1 MTTDDRLF
9 SLIRRISAIE
19 SQLVTRRSFL
29 GSTDTVGARYYREL
43 QELRHE
49 LDVRLGY
56 GTHGT
61 ATEEN
66 PADVSPLEAGR
77 RPGGAGR
84 GPRGVRTVAA
94 RVLGQRC
101 AGSESC
107 SGVCWGS
114 VAGRNSRGHGPEAD
128 VFASVSKPSSD
139 RSEADFAPIPLKSR
153 PQRAHRADI

>member
-43 QELRHE
+43 RHE

-77 RPGGAGR
+77 RPGGAGARSTRRQDR
-84 GPRGVRTVAA
+84 GCPRAGAEVR
-94 RVLGQRC
+94 RLGELLGGVLGK
-101 AGSESC
+101 
-107 SGVCWGS
+107 
-114 VAGRNSRGHGPEAD
+114 RGGTE
-128 VFASVSKPSSD
+128 
-139 RSEADFAPIPLKSR
+139 
-153 PQRAHRADI
+153 

>member
-43 QELRHE
+43 QELRRE

-77 RPGGAGR
+77 RPGGAGARSTRRQDR
-84 GPRGVRTVAA
+84 GSPRAGAEVRRLVELLGG
-94 RVLGQRC
+94 VLGK
-101 AGSESC
+101 
-107 SGVCWGS
+107 
-114 VAGRNSRGHGPEAD
+114 RGGTE
-128 VFASVSKPSSD
+128 
-139 RSEADFAPIPLKSR
+139 
-153 PQRAHRADI
+153 